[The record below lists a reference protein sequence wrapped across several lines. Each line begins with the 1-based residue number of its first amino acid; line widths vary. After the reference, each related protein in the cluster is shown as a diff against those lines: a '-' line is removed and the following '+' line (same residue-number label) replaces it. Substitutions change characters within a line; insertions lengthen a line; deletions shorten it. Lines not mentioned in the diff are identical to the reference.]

1 MIVSS
6 GGRWT
11 SHQFLLPCHVSSNQG
26 EAEAFP
32 LTFRLSLD
40 HSVAEVWSS
49 LFSRE
54 DITHHALLRDLFLK
68 YIIWFLWL
76 TKKKVDIDDR
86 IQSILCPRDTFS
98 MTVTVSVSEAVM
110 NGIQI
115 LCFSCTLSGQLEERR
130 YLWFFFF
137 FCDYHLFSSFVVV
150 TMKERMKEVSLFSKD
165 RKTLFLR
172 AFEKSLFGV
181 TKLSLGICED

>member
-1 MIVSS
+1 MSLVIVAS
-6 GGRWT
+6 GERWT
-11 SHQFLLPCHVSSNQG
+11 LYHFLLSCHISSNQG
-26 EAEAFP
+26 EAEAFH

-76 TKKKVDIDDR
+76 TKKKKVDIDDH
-86 IQSILCPRDTFS
+86 IQNIFCPKDRFS
-98 MTVTVSVSEAVM
+98 VTVTVSVSEAVT
-110 NGIQI
+110 NRIQI
-115 LCFSCTLSGQLEERR
+115 LCFSCTLPGQLEERR
-130 YLWFFFF
+130 YLWRQFF

-150 TMKERMKEVSLFSKD
+150 TVKETMKEISLFSKD
-165 RKTLFLR
+165 RKTLF
-172 AFEKSLFGV
+172 
-181 TKLSLGICED
+181 